1 MGGQF
6 DGVKIGDVHKQ
17 GSSPS
22 PGKASERLRE
32 IETGDLREILPHT
45 LYILRYGV
53 ERDEETDLE
62 SDKE

>member
-1 MGGQF
+1 M
-6 DGVKIGDVHKQ
+6 KN
-17 GSSPS
+17 
-22 PGKASERLRE
+22 SENRFVYTDKDCPE

-62 SDKE
+62 SDEE